1 MRHNQVQVQATEEG
15 ADTQAKQRGLY
26 LNNLRRKGRPG
37 FESSK
42 GARAALLLLSTIAA
56 IAVVVVV
63 AAAMLAPSCYCF
75 SLLDVISPG
84 SISLLDVISGFNL
97 KFKTRVGCLR
107 APLV

>member
-15 ADTQAKQRGLY
+15 ADTKAKQRGLY

-37 FESSK
+37 FGSSK
-42 GARAALLLLSTIAA
+42 GARAALLSIITA
-56 IAVVVVV
+56 IAVVVVI
-63 AAAMLAPSCYCF
+63 AAAMLAPFCYCF
-75 SLLDVISPG
+75 SLLDVISSG